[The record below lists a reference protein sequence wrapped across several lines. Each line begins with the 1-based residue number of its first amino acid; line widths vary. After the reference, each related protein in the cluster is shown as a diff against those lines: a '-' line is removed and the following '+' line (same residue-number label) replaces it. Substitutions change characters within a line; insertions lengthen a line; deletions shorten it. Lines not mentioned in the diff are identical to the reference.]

1 MGEPISRKPYYFAIM
16 KHEWSG
22 NIKYAQN
29 LFWTKF
35 QFYFS
40 PPPPPK
46 KVYDNFRILY
56 FSTQTF
62 KRFTPHVRDQ
72 IWNLKSILT
81 IERKCPECIYLIR
94 YQTVSCYIKSQGKQ
108 SLPWNYVTHENL
120 SWETLKSF
128 KTLKYIWKLRNM
140 VQNNGYASLV
150 WCLSEN
156 INLINIERLFSM
168 ISKTWQFY
176 KSTVGLEYKE

>member
-1 MGEPISRKPYYFAIM
+1 MLKIYFEPNFNFIFHP
-16 KHEWSG
+16 H
-22 NIKYAQN
+22 
-29 LFWTKF
+29 
-35 QFYFS
+35 
-40 PPPPPK
+40 PPSEK
-46 KVYDNFRILY
+46 KVYHNFRILY

-62 KRFTPHVRDQ
+62 KRFIPHVRDQ

-81 IERKCPECIYLIR
+81 IERKCPEYIYLIR

-128 KTLKYIWKLRNM
+128 KTLRYIWKLRNM

-168 ISKTWQFY
+168 ISIKTWQFY
-176 KSTVGLEYKE
+176 KSTVGLEYKKLVLIVTGTVTDVPQTFPHP